1 MEALASSAVT
11 RRDGHRET
19 TVGLLLA
26 LITIAVLTAGGW
38 GVISSLNADS
48 PPTGVGDAVGVPGG
62 LLVVDKVTP
71 ERMAAMQTG
80 KFANAGMSGM
90 SSMGMDMAP
99 EGQQRFVVD
108 VTLAAES
115 AELSYSPDDFRI
127 SGKGI
132 KKSGPIRHQ
141 LEAGT
146 LPAGGAISGSLVFQ
160 APVEAKELTLSFGDE
175 EQKVALNLDPAE
187 EGDSHSSHD
196 GGAAPP
202 EGGGHSD
209 DHPHGKHGG

>member
-1 MEALASSAVT
+1 M
-11 RRDGHRET
+11 
-19 TVGLLLA
+19 
-26 LITIAVLTAGGW
+26 AVLAAGGW
-38 GVISSLNADS
+38 GVISSLNAES
-48 PPTGVGDAVGVPGG
+48 PPAGVGDAVGVPGG

-115 AELSYSPDDFRI
+115 ADLSYSPDDFRI

-132 KKSGPIRHQ
+132 KESGPVRHQ
-141 LEAGT
+141 LDAGT
-146 LPAGGAISGSLVFQ
+146 LPVGGAISGSLVFQ

-175 EQKVALNLDPAE
+175 EQKVALNPNPAGE
-187 EGDSHSSHD
+187 SHEHSH
-196 GGAAPP
+196 GGAPP
-202 EGGGHSD
+202 EGDGHSHG
-209 DHPHGKHGG
+209 HPQGKQGG